1 MTDEEKKARAAQLG
15 ISVEDLDKEIANGT
29 LTFADEPQPE
39 IQAPAAQEPETP
51 EQKAAGTID
60 PNAIVSGATEG
71 VTNATNKKIVQTH
84 ADTAKQVYDAKKG
97 LAERQK
103 KRDDDYA
110 RESTRRFDN
119 FQGSFDTETGIV
131 DAKNKEL
138 KTAIDTANKAL
149 EDNNREILRGY
160 IRDAELARQEN
171 EILSRGETRA
181 ALWTGATELGAAI
194 ANLIGVSTGAA
205 HQQYNSVSDDWMRRA
220 DQNRRLRT
228 QRIDSLKARRDAIA
242 SEMAKLRSAN
252 AKESAQLQHKV
263 DTYKAGRD
271 TELAGK
277 RLEHGEKMAAF
288 KHNAES
294 NYDRSITEADI
305 GLVQG
310 VGTAKA
316 SGMAPRY
323 YGGGRTSTTSTTTS
337 ARPAGIPSNAY
348 PISLGG
354 RSYWVDDRSVIRNV
368 QAHRRQFDT
377 ATQAEVNSI
386 LNNASMKEQEKA
398 LALLQ
403 YLESSPEVLDAVINS
418 SYGEYNQQ
426 AMQQQGTPQNND
438 FNAWLNQ

>member
-1 MTDEEKKARAAQLG
+1 MARFYNPYDDDEKNRQEQQQNQ
-15 ISVEDLDKEIANGT
+15 EQQDNG
-29 LTFADEPQPE
+29 LSFDDDVPPAPPVDAQPE
-39 IQAPAAQEPETP
+39 QP
-51 EQKAAGTID
+51 AAGTID

-71 VTNATNKKIVQTH
+71 VTNATNKKIVQTQ
-84 ADTAKQVYDAKKG
+84 ADTARQVYDIQEELAKS
-97 LAERQK
+97 EK
-103 KRDDDYA
+103 KRTDDFIKN
-110 RESTRRFDN
+110 SKRRFGN
-119 FQGSFDTETGIV
+119 YQNAYEQETLAV

-171 EILSRGETRA
+171 EILSRGETGA

-252 AKESAQLQHKV
+252 AKEGAQLQYKA

-277 RLEHGEKMAAF
+277 SLEHGDKMAALA
-288 KHNAES
+288 HG
-294 NYDRSITEADI
+294 ADSDYAKAMATAKA

-323 YGGGRTSTTSTTTS
+323 YGGGSSTTSTYST
-337 ARPAGIPSNAY
+337 PPGVPKNAY
-348 PISLGG
+348 PLTLGDKT
-354 RSYWVDDRSVIRNV
+354 YWVDDRSVIRNV
-368 QAHRRQFDT
+368 QAHRQQFDS

-386 LNNASMKEQEKA
+386 LNNVNMKEQEKA

-403 YLESSPEVLDAVINS
+403 YLESSPEVLDAVIKS
-418 SYGEYNQQ
+418 SYGEYNPQ
-426 AMQQQGTPQNND
+426 ATQQQGTPQNND
-438 FNAWLNQ
+438 YNAWLNR

>member
-1 MTDEEKKARAAQLG
+1 MARFYNPYDDDEK
-15 ISVEDLDKEIANGT
+15 DLQKQEQQQNQEQQDNG
-29 LTFADEPQPE
+29 LSFDDDVPPAPPVDVQPE
-39 IQAPAAQEPETP
+39 QP
-51 EQKAAGTID
+51 AAGTID
-60 PNAIVSGATEG
+60 TNAIVSGATEG
-71 VTNATNKKIVQTH
+71 VTNATNKKIVQAQ
-84 ADTAKQVYDAKKG
+84 ADTAKQVYDIQEELAKG
-97 LAERQK
+97 EK
-103 KRDDDYA
+103 KRSDDFI
-110 RESTRRFDN
+110 RNSKRRFGN
-119 FQGSFDTETGIV
+119 YQNAYEQETLAV

-194 ANLIGVSTGAA
+194 ANLIGVSTGAS

-252 AKESAQLQHKV
+252 AKEGAQLQYKV

-271 TELAGK
+271 TEIAGK
-277 RLEHGEKMAAF
+277 SLEHGDKMAAF
-288 KHNAES
+288 AHGADS
-294 NYDRSITEADI
+294 NYAKAMATAKA

-354 RSYWVDDRSVIRNV
+354 KSYWVDDRSVIRNV
-368 QAHRRQFDT
+368 QAHRRQFDS
-377 ATQAEVNSI
+377 ATQAEVNAI

-426 AMQQQGTPQNND
+426 ATQQQGTPQNND